1 MGLRAGLV
9 LAGLLG
15 LLPVNNGVAWSSA
28 VAVLVLLAVW
38 LFASTR
44 DRRQS

>member
-1 MGLRAGLV
+1 MGLRGGLI

-15 LLPVNNGVAWSSA
+15 LLPVSSGVAWSSA

-38 LFASTR
+38 LFVTTR
-44 DRRQS
+44 DRRPS

>member
-1 MGLRAGLV
+1 MGLRGGLV

-15 LLPVNNGVAWSSA
+15 LLPVSNGVAWSSA

-38 LFASTR
+38 LFATTR
-44 DRRQS
+44 ARRPS